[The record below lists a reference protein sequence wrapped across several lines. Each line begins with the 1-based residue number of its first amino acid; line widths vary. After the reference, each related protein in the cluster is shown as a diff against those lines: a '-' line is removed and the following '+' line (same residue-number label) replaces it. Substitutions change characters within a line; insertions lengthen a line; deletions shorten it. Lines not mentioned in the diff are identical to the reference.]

1 MLYSKR
7 LLVLGAGLSCAL
19 LAGGL
24 ICATAPAYAT
34 QISGAVASSV
44 LYEEGFDHN
53 ASNVLIDNDEL
64 AWTEGAQ
71 GTGEG
76 EWIELS
82 YAQRCYVNAL
92 TIKPGF
98 LKSEQLFYANA
109 APKRILVQGD
119 NASVELDLSAY
130 ADDYNACKQGIT
142 FGFSDPIWCSGTL
155 RITILEVRQG
165 TRWEDA
171 VITAVSTA
179 DTDVIEN
186 GMTGWTVYLDS
197 ETQDALVGT
206 VQALYGSA
214 LADGRGQN
222 GAEVRIED
230 LSSAEMG
237 LMLVAYIRSNGADPR
252 ISRDSQGTLTLSEQ
266 DARTLAGELFGQT
279 CAEAAFSG
287 LLAVEGVS
295 EQDQTVTVLTAP
307 VQYAETTLTFGQATS
322 LWTDEGSLHLEGMLG
337 VYAYD
342 ADTYTQTGTWH
353 AVFKL
358 TSGSEQTGDARGT
371 DYAGQGL
378 PYEFSWFG
386 VEPVGDGGQSVQ
398 APQTGGIS
406 EASQPTGGSAAASTE
421 EQLMALAWEYLAAK
435 NGTGP
440 QYVEVQ
446 PGEQEGTYAVHAYD
460 MVDGHSATYDWYY
473 VDATGVGTNILGE
486 AVDLRSRG

>member
-1 MLYSKR
+1 MLYPKSMP
-7 LLVLGAGLSCAL
+7 VAVAGLAFCL
-19 LAGGL
+19 VAGGL
-24 ICATAPAYAT
+24 ACAAEPAWAT

-44 LYEEGFDHN
+44 LYEEGFDHG

-64 AWTEGAQ
+64 AWSEGAQ
-71 GTGEG
+71 GAGVG

-98 LKSEQLFYANA
+98 LKSEELFHANA
-109 APKRILVQGD
+109 VPKRILVEGD
-119 NASVELDLSAY
+119 SASVELDLSAY
-130 ADDYNACKQGIT
+130 VDDYAACKQGVT
-142 FGFSDPIWCSGTL
+142 FAFSDPIWCSGSL
-155 RITILEVRQG
+155 RLTILEVREG
-165 TRWEDA
+165 SRWEDA

-197 ETQDALVGT
+197 QTQDALVAA

-230 LSSAEMG
+230 LDASEMA
-237 LMLVAYIRSNGADPR
+237 LMLAAYIRANGADPR
-252 ISRDSQGTLTLSEQ
+252 ISRDVQGTCTLSEQ
-266 DARTLAGELFGQT
+266 DARTLAGELFGASN
-279 CAEAAFSG
+279 AESVLSA
-287 LLAVEGVS
+287 LLAMEGVS
-295 EQDQTVTVLTAP
+295 EGGQTVTVAAAP
-307 VQYAETTLTFGQATS
+307 VVYTETSLTFGQATS
-322 LWTDEGSLHLEGMLG
+322 LWTDEGSLHLQGMLG
-337 VYAYD
+337 IYAYD
-342 ADTYTQTGTWH
+342 SDTYTQTGTWH
-353 AVFKL
+353 VVFKL

-386 VEPVGDGGQSVQ
+386 VEPVGSDGQAVQ

-406 EASQPTGGSAAASTE
+406 EASQPAAATSASTE

-435 NGTGP
+435 NGAGP

-446 PGEQEGTYAVHAYD
+446 PGDVEGTYAVHAYD
-460 MVDGHSATYDWYY
+460 MVDGHTSTYDWYY
-473 VDATGVGTNILGE
+473 VDADGVGTNILGE
-486 AVDLRSRG
+486 SVDLRSRG

>member
-1 MLYSKR
+1 MTYSKR
-7 LLVLGAGLSCAL
+7 MLVVAAGLAL
-19 LAGGL
+19 CLAAGGL
-24 ICATAPAYAT
+24 ACAAAPAQAT

-44 LYEEGFDHN
+44 LYEEGFDHG
-53 ASNVLIDNDEL
+53 AYNVLFDNDEL
-64 AWTEGAQ
+64 AWSEGAQ
-71 GTGEG
+71 GTGVG

-82 YAQRCYVNAL
+82 YAQRCYINAL

-98 LKSEQLFYANA
+98 LKSEELFYANA
-109 APKRILVQGD
+109 VPKRILVQGD

-130 ADDYNACKQGIT
+130 VDDYAACKQGIT
-142 FGFSDPIWCSGTL
+142 FAFSDPIWCSGSL
-155 RITILEVRQG
+155 RLTILEVREG
-165 TRWEDA
+165 SRWEDA

-197 ETQDALVGT
+197 QTQDALMAA
-206 VQALYGSA
+206 VQALYASA

-230 LSSAEMG
+230 LDGSEMG
-237 LMLVAYIRSNGADPR
+237 LMLAAYIRANGADPR
-252 ISRDSQGTLTLSEQ
+252 ISRDAQGTCTLSEQ
-266 DARTLAGELFGQT
+266 DARTLAGELFGAGN
-279 CAEAAFSG
+279 AEAVLSA
-287 LLAVEGVS
+287 LLAAEGVS
-295 EQDQTVTVLTAP
+295 EQGQVVTLLAAP
-307 VQYAETTLTFGQATS
+307 ATYTETSLTFGQATS

-337 VYAYD
+337 LYAYD
-342 ADTYTQTGTWH
+342 AGTYTQTGTWH
-353 AVFKL
+353 VAFKL

-386 VEPVGDGGQSVQ
+386 VEPVGQAVE
-398 APQTGGIS
+398 APQTGGVS
-406 EASQPTGGSAAASTE
+406 EASASSDATSTE
-421 EQLMALAWEYLAAK
+421 GRLQALAWEYLAAK

-440 QYVEVQ
+440 QCVDVEFDAQ
-446 PGEQEGTYAVHAYD
+446 AGTYAVHAYD

-473 VDATGVGTNILGE
+473 VDADGVGTNILGE